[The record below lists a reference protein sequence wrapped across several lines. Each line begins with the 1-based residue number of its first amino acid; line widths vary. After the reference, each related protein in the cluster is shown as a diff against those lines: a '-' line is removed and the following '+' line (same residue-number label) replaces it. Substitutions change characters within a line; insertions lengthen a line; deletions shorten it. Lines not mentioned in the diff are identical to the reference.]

1 MSMTMS
7 RSEHPMVADEMFTI
21 FIEGLQG
28 RRRDSWRRRRLAAEW
43 TDRRRSV
50 DAQLARERAYDAETD
65 RLLAEMRR
73 AKHV

>member
-1 MSMTMS
+1 MSMTIS
-7 RSEHPMVADEMFTI
+7 RSEHPMVADEMFTM

-50 DAQLARERAYDAETD
+50 DAQLARERAYDAETE
-65 RLLAEMRR
+65 RLLAAIREGE
-73 AKHV
+73 HV